1 MASFLS
7 RIHSM
12 SFFNRLAI
20 VATFSI
26 YLVILAGIF
35 VRVTGSGMG
44 CPDWP
49 KCYGL
54 IVPPTNISQ
63 LTWCPEKEYSEGQ
76 MIIKEFENNSFI
88 LLQAKSSF
96 TSGVNW
102 DNIEELNWK
111 AISDS
116 KHDFAS
122 FSPFKTWTE
131 YLNRCLGAI
140 SGFFIVLLVVIS
152 FFYKRIPNYLFACS
166 LLLIC
171 LSLVQYWLGRNV
183 VYSVLESQKI
193 TIHFFVALIFIP
205 ILLFIVYKSRFLL
218 KKGGISD
225 NSIIENSKLGK
236 KNTFKYRFIKM
247 LKKYFVSFLIFSL
260 FISII
265 QMFFGTQVRGHVE
278 AAVFED
284 NNISLV
290 LTSFELLIHRLFVP
304 LILIINVIL
313 IVILSVCKNEII
325 QYKILI
331 EKISLIFILFLLVS
345 TGSYMYF
352 FEVMESVK
360 PKWTTLI
367 HAYSSVMLFTIY
379 ISLLLKR
386 VIYKSI

>member
-7 RIHSM
+7 GIHSI
-12 SFFNRLAI
+12 SFFHRLAI

-54 IVPPTNISQ
+54 IVPPTNSDQ
-63 LTWCPEKEYSEGQ
+63 LTWFPEKEYSEGQ
-76 MIIKEFENNSFI
+76 MIIKEVENNSFI
-88 LLQAKSSF
+88 LFQAKSSF
-96 TSGVNW
+96 TSSLSW
-102 DNIEELNWK
+102 DHVEESNWK
-111 AISDS
+111 EISNS
-116 KHDFAS
+116 KHDFAF
-122 FSPFKTWTE
+122 FSPLKTWIE

-140 SGFFIVLLVVIS
+140 SGFLIILLVITS
-152 FFYKRIPNYLFACS
+152 FLYKKIPHYLFGMS

-205 ILLFIVYKSRFLL
+205 ILLFLVYKSNFLL
-218 KKGGISD
+218 QKEKGSG
-225 NSIIENSKLGK
+225 NSITRNGKLEQTNISEYK
-236 KNTFKYRFIKM
+236 VIQI
-247 LKKYFVSFLIFSL
+247 LKKYFFSFLIFGL
-260 FISII
+260 IISII
-265 QMFFGTQVRGHVE
+265 QMFFGTQVRGQVE
-278 AAVFED
+278 AAVLED
-284 NNISLV
+284 DMSMV
-290 LTSFELLIHRLFVP
+290 LNSFDFLIHRLFVP
-304 LILIINVIL
+304 LILIKNIGLIIYLSIL
-313 IVILSVCKNEII
+313 KNEII
-325 QYKILI
+325 QYKVLI
-331 EKISLIFILFLLVS
+331 EKIGLIFVLSLLIL

-367 HAYSSVMLFTIY
+367 HAYSSVILFTVY
-379 ISLLLKR
+379 VSLLLKR
-386 VIYKSI
+386 LIYKPF